1 MTPKIFVPRSVKEKL
16 PEKESGNP
24 EHNYSIDVHA
34 YNVHGDKVF
43 GMFNLK
49 SKRFISYHSDSDYE
63 DIDFWLE
70 EMSLEEYL
78 KELGLKTYVFQEM
91 PARKKSRC
99 CGRCDG
105 VNDVCV
111 ADTKCD
117 PHGIYGC
124 EVCFGER

>member
-16 PEKESGNP
+16 PEKNGVYICECEYHSESAEGGIIVYH
-24 EHNYSIDVHA
+24 EEIF
-34 YNVHGDKVF
+34 VHGAFLLKF
-43 GMFNLK
+43 GN
-49 SKRFISYHSDSDYE
+49 DYE
-63 DIDFWLE
+63 VTHWLE